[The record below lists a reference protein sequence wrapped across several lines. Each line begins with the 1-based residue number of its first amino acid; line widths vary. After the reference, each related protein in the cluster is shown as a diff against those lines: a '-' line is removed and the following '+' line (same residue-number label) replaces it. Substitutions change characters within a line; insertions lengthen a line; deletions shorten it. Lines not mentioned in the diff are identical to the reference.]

1 MEQNS
6 VIVFPLP
13 IDMISHFFSG
23 SQQPKK
29 DGEVDTK

>member
-13 IDMISHFFSG
+13 IDMISQFFTG
-23 SQQPKK
+23 SQLTKK
-29 DGEVDTK
+29 EE